1 MKVATKPLNDRTL
14 LIVGC
19 QRSGTM
25 IASKMLADYF
35 GSYHLDEFDIL
46 PTKKGA
52 WYLAELCNR
61 GYTNLVVQA
70 PIALKDW
77 QLFYTAVPNIKFV
90 CIKRD
95 KEDIINSMRR
105 IEWLKED
112 HPDDWEEFM
121 DKQVDLMYGLWED
134 LKERVPSTDWAEL
147 EYDELKTHPF
157 FIPKEERANFTV
169 KQWKKDEP
177 CDHLTWP
184 SDHVCTEDTIKKR
197 YAK

>member
-1 MKVATKPLNDRTL
+1 MKPLNNRTL
-14 LIVGC
+14 LVVGC

-35 GSYHLDEFDIL
+35 DSYHLDEFDIL
-46 PTKKGA
+46 PAKKGA

-61 GYTNLVVQA
+61 GYTNLVVQS
-70 PIALKDW
+70 PGALKEW

-90 CIKRD
+90 CMKRK

-105 IEWLKED
+105 IHWLKED

-121 DKQVDLMYGLWED
+121 DKQVDLMYGIWDD
-134 LKERVPSTDWAEL
+134 LKERAATDDWVEL
-147 EYDELKTHPF
+147 EYDDLKTHPF
-157 FIPKEERANFTV
+157 FVPKEERVGFTV

-177 CDHLTWP
+177 CGYPTWHN
-184 SDHVCTEDTIKKR
+184 DDVCTQDKIKER
-197 YAK
+197 RTN

>member
-1 MKVATKPLNDRTL
+1 MKPLNDRTL
-14 LIVGC
+14 LVVGC

-46 PTKKGA
+46 PAKKGA

-70 PIALKDW
+70 PIALKEW
-77 QLFYTAVPNIKFV
+77 QLFYSAVPNIKFV
-90 CIKRD
+90 CIKRK

-105 IEWLKED
+105 IEWLKDD
-112 HPDDWEEFM
+112 HLEDWEEFM
-121 DKQVDLMYGLWED
+121 DMQVDLMYGIWDD
-134 LKERVPSTDWAEL
+134 LKERAASSDWAEL
-147 EYDELKTHPF
+147 EYDDLRTNPLFVSE
-157 FIPKEERANFTV
+157 EERSDFTV

-177 CDHLTWP
+177 CGHPTWR
-184 SDHVCTEDTIKKR
+184 SDDVCIQ
-197 YAK
+197 AKMKERHAK